1 MRTRSIGLSLLASAA
16 IIVSAC
22 GGATPAPSQGVMSEA
37 PATQA
42 PGSAAPSAAPQS
54 NLKIGVVTDV
64 GTINDKNFN
73 EYSYKGAQD
82 GATAI
87 GVQGTVPYAVPKD
100 ASEYAKLIQNFVDQK
115 FDIIVTVGF
124 ALTAATE
131 TAAKANPNIWFV
143 GVDQGNDICVDA
155 TGAVDTAKSPQC
167 AGNANIGTLLPHY
180 IPMIYKEDQAG
191 YLAGII
197 AASVSK
203 SGNVGAIGGI
213 TLCGPCVKYIQGF
226 ELGAKS
232 VSPNIKVT
240 TTYITTSDFKK
251 AFADQATG
259 KAFGQQFILQ
269 THVDV
274 LFQVAGL
281 TGNGILDAAC
291 AAGIYGI
298 GVDSDQWVAYPTD
311 AKCILTS
318 AEKHLQ
324 TSVAGEIQAIAAGTA
339 KAGLATFD
347 ATNDGI
353 GYAPGHDLASVWP
366 SDPQSKI
373 DAAVAAMKA
382 GTLTTCP
389 TNCGKAG

>member
-1 MRTRSIGLSLLASAA
+1 
-16 IIVSAC
+16 
-22 GGATPAPSQGVMSEA
+22 
-37 PATQA
+37 
-42 PGSAAPSAAPQS
+42 
-54 NLKIGVVTDV
+54 VTDV

-73 EYSYKGAQD
+73 EFSYKGAQA
-82 GATAI
+82 GAAAI
-87 GVQGTVPYAVPKD
+87 GMTGDVPYAVPKD

-155 TGAVDTAKSPQC
+155 TGAVDTAKTPTC
-167 AGNANIGTLLPHY
+167 AGNPSIGTLLPHY
-180 IPMIYKEDQAG
+180 IPLIYKEDQAG
-191 YLAGII
+191 YLAGIV
-197 AASVSK
+197 AASVTK
-203 SGNVGAIGGI
+203 SGTIGAIGGI
-213 TLCGPCVKYIQGF
+213 TLCGPCVKYIQGY

-232 VSPNIKVT
+232 VNPNIKVV
-240 TTYITTSDFKK
+240 TTYVTTSDFKK

-259 KAFGQQFILQ
+259 KSFGQQFIQQ
-269 THVDV
+269 TKPDV

-298 GVDSDQWVAYPTD
+298 GVDVDQALSYPTD
-311 AKCILTS
+311 AKCTITS
-318 AEKHLQ
+318 AEKHL
-324 TSVAGEIQAIAAGTA
+324 TKSVAATIQAIAAGTA

-353 GYAPGHDLASVWP
+353 GASAGHDLASAWP
-366 SDPQSKI
+366 ADLQSKL
-373 DAAVAAMKA
+373 DAAIAGMKA
-382 GTLTTCP
+382 GTVTSCP
-389 TNCGKAG
+389 ATNCGKYTK